1 MVTRYVYP
9 TATTTETALDPPGH
23 RDQEV
28 MRALVTAGALVA
40 LADGQV
46 KAIERD
52 ELVNFI
58 DRQGFVPSISRQE
71 IAEAFDNRVQQLE
84 GRDGA
89 DAIAETLRPLV
100 GLSLASVVVRTA
112 TQVAAA
118 DRYIHPGEVR
128 ALKLIR
134 LALTT
139 PGPACNSSGTSMEE
153 PGGSSD

>member
-1 MVTRYVYP
+1 
-9 TATTTETALDPPGH
+9 
-23 RDQEV
+23 
-28 MRALVTAGALVA
+28 
-40 LADGQV
+40 
-46 KAIERD
+46 
-52 ELVNFI
+52 VNFI
-58 DRQGFVPSISRQE
+58 DRQGFVPSIARQE
-71 IAEAFDNRVQQLE
+71 IAEAFDTRVQQLE

-89 DAIAETLRPLV
+89 DAIAETLRPLA
-100 GLSLASVVVRTA
+100 GLSLASIIVRTA

-139 PGPACNSSGTSMEE
+139 QEPACNSSGTSMEE